1 VALTIWSRGRRFP
14 VGLHA
19 AILARAMLCIGR
31 QVCLLAAA
39 ADGSWIRGEGVSPDR
54 VRGQWR
60 IVVSASPRVLPRV
73 MSGPDQAFDGVLTS
87 VAMFLR
93 NLLILAI
100 TAALPLL
107 GMGAVTA
114 YWINRDRKK
123 AEKFEGEVSLSL
135 ASPIS
140 LSKVLKFGLL
150 FLTVQVISDLGQRL
164 VGNAG
169 FQIVSVLGGFV
180 SSASTTTAASANMA
194 VHGKVSSTQAG
205 MAAVFTSMAS
215 ALVNLPIVQREVR
228 TRAVTRGL
236 AVSSIVQIVVG
247 IAILV
252 LESRFVRF
260 F

>member
-1 VALTIWSRGRRFP
+1 VVIACLGFVNYVLLRVYGSRGIYLTAILGGFVNSTASVVELTSALSNTALVSLTIP
-14 VGLHA
+14 V
-19 AILARAMLCIGR
+19 
-31 QVCLLAAA
+31 
-39 ADGSWIRGEGVSPDR
+39 
-54 VRGQWR
+54 
-60 IVVSASPRVLPRV
+60 VL
-73 MSGPDQAFDGVLTS
+73 LTS
-87 VAMFLR
+87 VAMFVR

-100 TAALPLL
+100 FAPDAIRTAALPLL
-107 GMGAVTA
+107 GMGTVTA

-123 AEKFEGEVSLSL
+123 AEKFEGEIALSL

-150 FLTVQVISDLGQRL
+150 FLTVQVISALGQRL

-180 SSASTTTAASANMA
+180 SSASTTAASANMA
-194 VHGKVSSTQAG
+194 VHGKVSSAQAG

-236 AVSSIVQIVVG
+236 AVSSIVQIAVG
-247 IAILV
+247 IAVLV